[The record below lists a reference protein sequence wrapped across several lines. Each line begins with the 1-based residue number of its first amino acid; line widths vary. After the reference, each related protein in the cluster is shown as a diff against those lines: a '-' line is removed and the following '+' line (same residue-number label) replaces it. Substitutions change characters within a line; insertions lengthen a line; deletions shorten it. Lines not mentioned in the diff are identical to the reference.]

1 MPAHYP
7 QTRSQS
13 RPSSKAAPHR
23 ASCAIRRQRGINAAR
38 RALGST
44 WHLDEVFIE
53 LEIPPQKRRDK
64 AAAKR
69 FFKRVLAAC
78 PGGPHKIVTNHSVA
92 SEKQAAAVDGNE
104 RCIQECIEY
113 YESVH
118 ADP

>member
-1 MPAHYP
+1 VIKELLFERGVIVSYE
-7 QTRSQS
+7 T
-13 RPSSKAAPHR
+13 
-23 ASCAIRRQRGINAAR
+23 IRRRCDRFGADFACRVNAAR

-78 PGGPHKIVTNHSVA
+78 PGGRTRS
-92 SEKQAAAVDGNE
+92 
-104 RCIQECIEY
+104 
-113 YESVH
+113 
-118 ADP
+118 